1 MSQELDLKQIE
12 AKAWR
17 SVFQDGLWD
26 IYLGLLLLLMGGGDL
41 LDRLN
46 LPDSGRIAIYIGLQI
61 LAMLVLWTGKR
72 FITLPRMGRVK
83 FGPERKARQHKVVL
97 ILFGSVILGM
107 VMWLI
112 ASAVSNG
119 WAAGLPWMALFPA
132 IYALNVLAVFGL
144 AAYLF
149 QFERLYLIAVLF
161 ALPVPV
167 DALVRAWLGIRLG
180 FWAFA
185 VPALIILAMG
195 VILLMRFLRDY
206 SVPVEDDNERG

>member
-1 MSQELDLKQIE
+1 
-12 AKAWR
+12 
-17 SVFQDGLWD
+17 
-26 IYLGLLLLLMGGGDL
+26 
-41 LDRLN
+41 
-46 LPDSGRIAIYIGLQI
+46 
-61 LAMLVLWTGKR
+61 
-72 FITLPRMGRVK
+72 
-83 FGPERKARQHKVVL
+83 
-97 ILFGSVILGM
+97 
-107 VMWLI
+107 
-112 ASAVSNG
+112 
-119 WAAGLPWMALFPA
+119 MALFPA

>member
-1 MSQELDLKQIE
+1 
-12 AKAWR
+12 
-17 SVFQDGLWD
+17 
-26 IYLGLLLLLMGGGDL
+26 
-41 LDRLN
+41 
-46 LPDSGRIAIYIGLQI
+46 
-61 LAMLVLWTGKR
+61 MLVLWTGKR

-97 ILFGSVILGM
+97 ILFGSAIVGM

-119 WAAGLPWMALFPA
+119 WAAGLPWQALFPA
-132 IYALNVLAVFGL
+132 IYALNMLMVFGL

-167 DALVRAWLGIRLG
+167 DALARTWLGLRLES
-180 FWAFA
+180 WAFA
-185 VPALIILAMG
+185 VPALIIL
-195 VILLMRFLRDY
+195 VIGATLLVRFVRDY
-206 SVPVEDDNERG
+206 PVPVESDHE